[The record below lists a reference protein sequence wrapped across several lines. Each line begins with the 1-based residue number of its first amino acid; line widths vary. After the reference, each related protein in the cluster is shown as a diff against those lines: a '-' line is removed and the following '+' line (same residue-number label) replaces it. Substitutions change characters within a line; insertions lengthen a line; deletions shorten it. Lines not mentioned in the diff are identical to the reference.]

1 MLGSLISNSISAF
14 SGEGAGESL
23 SKFNIVE
30 LDVSVHVVAS
40 SIKKFLKR
48 LPTPLVPHE
57 FHDLLLAA
65 VGMFARSFRDIK
77 TSRTMILSN
86 HGCELSHAIGT
97 SRHLL

>member
-1 MLGSLISNSISAF
+1 MSQLINISAF

-40 SIKKFLKR
+40 STKKFLKR
-48 LPTPLVPHE
+48 LPSPLVPHE

-65 VGMFARSFRDIK
+65 VGMLNVKLITKHHVPRS
-77 TSRTMILSN
+77 S
-86 HGCELSHAIGT
+86 
-97 SRHLL
+97 

>member
-1 MLGSLISNSISAF
+1 MGVSFDSFINSISMEFLSLTYQFSPYLFPKYLLTTFNIHNYTSAF
-14 SGEGAGESL
+14 SSEKPESL

-40 SIKKFLKR
+40 SVKKFLKR

-65 VGMFARSFRDIK
+65 VG
-77 TSRTMILSN
+77 T
-86 HGCELSHAIGT
+86 
-97 SRHLL
+97 